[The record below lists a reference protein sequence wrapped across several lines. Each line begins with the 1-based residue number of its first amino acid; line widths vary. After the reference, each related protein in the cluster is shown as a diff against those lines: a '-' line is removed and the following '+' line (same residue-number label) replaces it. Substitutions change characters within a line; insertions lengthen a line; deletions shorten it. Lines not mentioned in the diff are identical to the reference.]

1 MERNEVWD
9 MEEVVCGSKL
19 EEQSRLAEER
29 ELVEKDELEPTSGV
43 EAKDVCVGATSAPVD
58 NAAVI
63 AELIAKTAHRCGA
76 PFEPE
81 ALHALLAL
89 RARDLAGWMDVR
101 ATLKRVNGEVSLTQL
116 DRALRKLERVQ
127 KKVVPTHHGYARD
140 VLKHMAIGSYNPVF
154 VRGTLY
160 IPRANSRLWEP
171 LSFGELEK
179 VVAELHDDK
188 ENCLRQEDYC
198 SIASHARAIATN
210 DTFFEK
216 APEGVACLRSF
227 YSARDGKVCK
237 ELLSLKHRQTVALD
251 FEPEDLPTPLYDAF
265 MHETFC
271 TKVEGEEEGQRR
283 LMEEFAGAVMLGVA
297 HRYEKAFAWLD
308 RYGRAGKGT
317 LEKIYN
323 NLVPAELCSAASP
336 TLWGKE
342 YYLAMMAGKRLNVV
356 GELAEHLPIPAA
368 EFKSVLGRDEVV
380 GRFPTQPPFTFRNT
394 AGHLFM
400 SNHMIRTND
409 HSAAFFS
416 RWLLAEFPNSRLKSG
431 LPLDAGL
438 SDRIA
443 KSEMPGIAYKVLQA
457 GARVLQQGGYS
468 PSKVHDRLMAQW
480 QRSASSVDEFIH
492 ECCELGA
499 SLHCRRSSLYATY
512 RSWCEENGRKPFAKS
527 AFKEKLEFNLQL
539 GIKLAT
545 LDGYEIFRGI
555 RMKPDLTAESDLDGP
570 SVPTPVSDQPADF

>member
-1 MERNEVWD
+1 
-9 MEEVVCGSKL
+9 
-19 EEQSRLAEER
+19 
-29 ELVEKDELEPTSGV
+29 
-43 EAKDVCVGATSAPVD
+43 VD

-63 AELIAKTAHRCGA
+63 AELITKTAHRCGA

-81 ALHALLAL
+81 ALHVLLAL

-101 ATLKRVNGEVSLTQL
+101 AKLKRVNGEVSLTQL

-127 KKVVPTHHGYARD
+127 KKVVPTHHGYAMD
-140 VLKHMAIGSYNPVF
+140 VLKHMASGSYNPVS

-171 LSFGELEK
+171 LTFGELEK

-188 ENCLRQEDYC
+188 ENCLRHEDYC

-227 YSARDGKVCK
+227 YSARGGKVCK

-251 FEPEDLPTPLYDAF
+251 FEPEDLPTPRYDAF

-271 TKVEGEEEGQRR
+271 SKVEGEEEGQRR

-323 NLVPAELCSAASP
+323 KLVPAELCSAASP

-492 ECCELGA
+492 ESCELGA
-499 SLHCRRSSLYATY
+499 SHHCRRSSLYETY

-555 RMKPDLTAESDLDGP
+555 RMKPDLTAESDLDDP
-570 SVPTPVSDQPADF
+570 SVSAPVSDQPADF

>member
-1 MERNEVWD
+1 MERNDVWD

-89 RARDLAGWMDVR
+89 QARDFAGWIDVR

-160 IPRANSRLWEP
+160 IPRENSRLWEP

-210 DTFFEK
+210 DTFFDK

-380 GRFPTQPPFTFRNT
+380 GRFTKQDPFTYRNT

-499 SLHCRRSSLYATY
+499 SLHCRRSWLYAKY

-555 RMKPDLTAESDLDGP
+555 RKKPDLTAESDLDGP
-570 SVPTPVSDQPADF
+570 SVPAPVSDQPADF

>member
-89 RARDLAGWMDVR
+89 QARDFAGWIDVR

-160 IPRANSRLWEP
+160 IPRENSRLWEP

-210 DTFFEK
+210 DTFFDK

-380 GRFPTQPPFTFRNT
+380 GRFTKQDPFTYRNT

-499 SLHCRRSSLYATY
+499 SLHCRRSCLYKKY

-555 RMKPDLTAESDLDGP
+555 RMKPNLTAESDLGGP
-570 SVPTPVSDQPADF
+570 SVPAPVSDQPADF